1 MPVSLW
7 GIKRLFNSQL
17 TVMKNS
23 LTFIIGFG
31 FASVLSLSLLSST
44 KQRAYNAGYLD
55 GESMS
60 YHKVDSL
67 FFATLENNAAKWQ
80 GSEQED
86 TALETI
92 NLIGR
97 DWLGE

>member
-1 MPVSLW
+1 
-7 GIKRLFNSQL
+7 
-17 TVMKNS
+17 MKNVLS
-23 LTFIIGFG
+23 FLIGFS

-44 KQRAYNAGYLD
+44 KQRSYNAGYLD
-55 GESMS
+55 GESMA
-60 YHKVDSL
+60 YNQIDSL
-67 FFATLENNAAKWQ
+67 FFATLESNAAKWE
-80 GSEQED
+80 GSEQET